1 MNMTTVPH
9 VLSMAENISV
19 GVRPAISMTRP
30 PMILPSVPPRPSV
43 TFSIDIFLAILTIA
57 AIAGSQKEYKEWIFP
72 EYITIFI

>member
-9 VLSMAENISV
+9 ALSMAENISV

-43 TFSIDIFLAILTIA
+43 HEPISAWPMALSC
-57 AIAGSQKEYKEWIFP
+57 GSFQCE
-72 EYITIFI
+72 